1 MNKLQYKIHRHIAL
15 LSSGDNNE
23 YLKQLT
29 LTSWGNKQPRLDV
42 RTWRVFQDG
51 HQEPLKGLSLSIE
64 EAATLRDALINLK
77 MLEGVDGNVT
87 QMDVPN

>member
-1 MNKLQYKIHRHIAL
+1 MNGLKHKIHRHIAL
-15 LSSGDNNE
+15 LSSENNSGYMKE
-23 YLKQLT
+23 LT
-29 LTSWGNKQPRLDV
+29 LTSWGSKQPRLDI

-77 MLEGVDGNVT
+77 MLEEVEGNVT
-87 QMDVPN
+87 QMDSVN